1 MKGCL
6 RFYLAPL
13 KNLTINNFPFAGEVG
28 VLKKNNNNNKFFL
41 QYEVLKIFAHKKL
54 DKLCA

>member
-1 MKGCL
+1 ME
-6 RFYLAPL
+6 
-13 KNLTINNFPFAGEVG
+13 NLTFNNFPTKLEDFFS
-28 VLKKNNNNNKFFL
+28 FFL